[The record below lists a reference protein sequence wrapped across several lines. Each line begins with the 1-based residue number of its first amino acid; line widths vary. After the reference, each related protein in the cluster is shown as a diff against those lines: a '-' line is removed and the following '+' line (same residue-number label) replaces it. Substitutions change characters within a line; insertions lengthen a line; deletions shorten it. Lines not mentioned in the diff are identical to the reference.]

1 MLMKKNTLLTMLLA
15 LFGVVAFAQKDIRTP
30 LESAQSPS
38 TPFKCIDRHSMAGTK
53 STASVD
59 KEKVTPPSTA
69 QVE

>member
-1 MLMKKNTLLTMLLA
+1 MLLA
-15 LFGVVAFAQKDIRTP
+15 LFGMVAFAQKDIRTP

>member
-15 LFGVVAFAQKDIRTP
+15 LFGMVAFAQKDMKTP
-30 LESAQSPS
+30 LESAKSPS
-38 TPFKCIDRHSMAGTK
+38 TPFKCIDRKAMAGTN
-53 STASVD
+53 STTSVD

>member
-1 MLMKKNTLLTMLLA
+1 MLLA
-15 LFGVVAFAQKDIRTP
+15 LFGMVAFAQKDIRTP

-69 QVE
+69 QVEK